1 MNRFLLTRIAERLM
15 TSKLPSDSRDA
26 ILGDLQERFNQI
38 TEKQGRAVAS
48 LWYWMES
55 IRTMSSFLLYSLET
69 STLRRQ
75 TVTGTFFYRERGWT
89 ALLSILF
96 LLPALLIVIPGFL
109 FEVFGKPVE
118 ASMNGIP
125 GLTTLRAWADSPW
138 MVLGGLGIVL
148 LINFIAILRV
158 DFKSSKQ
165 ELQTILTWKRNNTSI
180 LFLLLA
186 ILVSLALLG
195 YGVVEN
201 LLPLLTS
208 KIMK

>member
-1 MNRFLLTRIAERLM
+1 
-15 TSKLPSDSRDA
+15 
-26 ILGDLQERFNQI
+26 
-38 TEKQGRAVAS
+38 
-48 LWYWMES
+48 
-55 IRTMSSFLLYSLET
+55 
-69 STLRRQ
+69 
-75 TVTGTFFYRERGWT
+75 
-89 ALLSILF
+89 
-96 LLPALLIVIPGFL
+96 
-109 FEVFGKPVE
+109 
-118 ASMNGIP
+118 
-125 GLTTLRAWADSPW
+125 